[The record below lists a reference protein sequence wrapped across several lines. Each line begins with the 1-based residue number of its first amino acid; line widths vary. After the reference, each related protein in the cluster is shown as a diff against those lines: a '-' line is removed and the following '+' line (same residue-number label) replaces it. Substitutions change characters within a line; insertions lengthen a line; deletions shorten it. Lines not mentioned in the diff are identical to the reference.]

1 MSGPIRRRRAPG
13 ALAILALVASG
24 SPVPAHAGASG
35 MADSEVT
42 IVSVSGEHR
51 FEVEVAR
58 TAEEQAR
65 GLMYRQGLASDA
77 GMLFDYGRPRNV
89 AMWMRN
95 TYIPLD
101 MIFIGADWRITRI
114 VERAVP
120 FSLATVASGGP
131 VRAVLEVNAGTASR
145 LGIRPGDRVIHEGAA
160 SVGSR

>member
-1 MSGPIRRRRAPG
+1 MSGPTLSRRAFG
-13 ALAILALVASG
+13 VLAIVALAAPG
-24 SPVPAHAGASG
+24 SPLPARGGASG

-42 IVSVSGEHR
+42 IVSGSGEHR
-51 FEVEVAR
+51 FAVEVAR
-58 TAEEQAR
+58 TAEEQTR
-65 GLMYRQGLASDA
+65 GLMHRRRLAPDA

-114 VERAVP
+114 VERTVP
-120 FSLATVASGGP
+120 FSLATVASAGP

-145 LGIRPGDRVIHEGAA
+145 LGIRPGDRVIREGAGA
-160 SVGSR
+160 GGAR

>member
-1 MSGPIRRRRAPG
+1 MSGPTRSRRALG
-13 ALAILALVASG
+13 VLAILALVASG
-24 SPVPAHAGASG
+24 SSLPPRAGEAG
-35 MADSEVT
+35 MIDSEVT
-42 IVSVSGEHR
+42 IVSESGEHR

-58 TAEEQAR
+58 AVEEQAR

-77 GMLFDYGRPRNV
+77 GMLFDYGRPRNI

-114 VERAVP
+114 VERTVP
-120 FSLATVASGGP
+120 LSLATVASEGP

-145 LGIRPGDRVIHEGAA
+145 LGIRPGDRVIHEGA
-160 SVGSR
+160 GSGDSR